1 MPVIVG
7 ARFWHSVSCYQFS
20 RRMKQLLFFGG
31 CPGAPEELL
40 SGGCW
45 AKLAATVV
53 LELGKQWCTQHVHM
67 YVHVHVAS
75 QPGLPIVLNIE
86 QHKKTWVWGCHV
98 HCTCTYTCTCIYNH
112 INNFCYV
119 HTCACMSIVCIYRIV
134 FVIVRPCLLGLYP
147 SAVGLIQILPCAFG
161 IKPVVSMV

>member
-31 CPGAPEELL
+31 CPGAPEELI

-53 LELGKQWCTQHVHM
+53 VELGKQCM
-67 YVHVHVAS
+67 
-75 QPGLPIVLNIE
+75 
-86 QHKKTWVWGCHV
+86 
-98 HCTCTYTCTCIYNH
+98 H
-112 INNFCYV
+112 INT
-119 HTCACMSIVCIYRIV
+119 H
-134 FVIVRPCLLGLYP
+134 VRE
-147 SAVGLIQILPCAFG
+147 VNEEW
-161 IKPVVSMV
+161 